1 MDNKLNINE
10 DSYNR
15 ISTTTK
21 LTHAL
26 MKIALGMKS
35 GRVSLAI
42 VFYNA
47 FNLKLLL
54 LDITDSYRI
63 MAEIHNNKLNY
74 LLESIHQR
82 TFYQRTI
89 QKLMDLIVEARKLP
103 GSTYTILSEEIFDKD
118 QVTDDDKEL
127 DDTTDTNKELRENFL
142 QSALDMKKTFLV
154 QCWTNKVFT
163 NILAIG
169 IQTPEVLLHHIAHGT
184 LNPLLNQHGYLTMN
198 HSTSQILVD
207 ALPCFFYHL

>member
-63 MAEIHNNKLNY
+63 MAEIHNNKLND
-74 LLESIHQR
+74 LLKSIHQR
-82 TFYQRTI
+82 AFH
-89 QKLMDLIVEARKLP
+89 QKK
-103 GSTYTILSEEIFDKD
+103 SSE
-118 QVTDDDKEL
+118 
-127 DDTTDTNKELRENFL
+127 N
-142 QSALDMKKTFLV
+142 
-154 QCWTNKVFT
+154 
-163 NILAIG
+163 
-169 IQTPEVLLHHIAHGT
+169 
-184 LNPLLNQHGYLTMN
+184 
-198 HSTSQILVD
+198 
-207 ALPCFFYHL
+207 